1 MTLEPGD
8 RHPSSTR
15 EPDWRPASI
24 VGRSLGFGAA
34 TGAIVGFVIA
44 VVLSGLGAA
53 GLASGPGGPG
63 RLEAFLAGLLWVG
76 AFAVGIGAFIGVAC
90 GFVACI
96 PLLLAQECAR
106 VRARPPA
113 RGTSAPPG
121 VTRAAA
127 GLIAGTGAALL
138 PLGFAIR
145 ALLVHSVGG
154 ALTLAWFATLVFF
167 LGLLLGPYVVYR
179 GAPKRSKPARGKP
192 ARVTGADRPSG
203 RDGTGDS
210 DGTDLHSA
218 R

>member
-1 MTLEPGD
+1 MTLEPGHG
-8 RHPSSTR
+8 HPSSRR

-34 TGAIVGFVIA
+34 TGAVVGFVIA
-44 VVLSGLGAA
+44 LVLSGVGAA
-53 GLASGPGGPG
+53 STASGPGGPSG
-63 RLEAFLAGLLWVG
+63 LEDFFAGLLWVG
-76 AFAVGIGAFIGVAC
+76 AYAVGIGAIIGVAC

-106 VRARPPA
+106 VSTRPAA
-113 RGTSAPPG
+113 RGAGAPPG
-121 VTRAAA
+121 VSRAAA

-145 ALLVHSVGG
+145 GLLVHSVSG
-154 ALTLAWFATLVFF
+154 ALVLAWLATVVFF
-167 LGLLLGPYVVYR
+167 LGLLLGPYVVY
-179 GAPKRSKPARGKP
+179 GSAPKRRKPTSGTR